1 MTKDLIID
9 IGRTAQGWDAALA
22 DSDELLRRTA
32 TATWNVV
39 GAGAAELSIL
49 LTDDARTRI
58 LNRDFR
64 GMDRPTNVLSF
75 PAEDEGAPGRP
86 RLLGDVVLSLET
98 VRREADE
105 QSKPLADHLCHLTVH
120 GILHLLGHDHQ
131 SESQSSAMEA
141 LEVEILRGLGIPDP
155 YAAVDQPVG

>member
-22 DSDELLRRTA
+22 DPEELLRDTA
-32 TATWNVV
+32 AATWKAV
-39 GAGAAELSIL
+39 GAGSAELSIL
-49 LTDDARTRI
+49 LADDARTRL

-75 PAEDEGAPGRP
+75 PAEDKGAPGRP

-98 VRREADE
+98 LRREADE

-131 SESQSSAMEA
+131 TESQASAMEA
-141 LEVEILRGLGIPDP
+141 LEVEILRGLGVPDP
-155 YAAVDQPVG
+155 YTAVDQPVG